1 MRNFDYIKDL
11 GLSTLHRFCAAAEE
25 NQVCDPEIS
34 AFNGRRALEYIVR
47 EIYKMKRIEIKE
59 RTSLFE
65 LVDGEP
71 FREFI
76 GDDKVMMA
84 VHYVRKVGN
93 NGAHGAHVSKKEAF
107 FSLLNIY
114 NVVGAILVK
123 LRVVED
129 VKPFDKTLI
138 PNSIQKPVIVP
149 PKVET
154 LPTDK
159 ALKEVDTEVLNTT
172 EPVVE
177 IACDISE
184 AETRTMYI
192 DLMLKEAGW
201 NINPTEGAVEP
212 LKACIEV
219 EVNGMPNAHEV
230 GYVDYVL
237 FGGNGKPL
245 AVVEAK
251 RTSASPIKGKH
262 QAELYADCLEA
273 QYGVRPVI
281 YYTNGFETYIIDGL
295 GYPPRRLYGFHTA
308 NDLELMIQQRSRKD
322 ISDFSVK
329 DHITDRAY
337 QKMAIKAVC
346 EHLNNKHRKGLLV
359 MATGT
364 GKTRV
369 SISLVD
375 VLMRNGWVKNVLF
388 LADRISLVNQA
399 HKNFVKLLPS
409 TTTSVLSE
417 SGEKDLNARITFSTY
432 QTMINYIDT
441 EDKPF
446 SVGRFDLIIIDE
458 AHRSIFGKY
467 GAIFNY
473 FDAMLVGLTATPR
486 NEVEK
491 STYDIFEME
500 QGVPN
505 YAYELEDAVSEG
517 YLVNYRGFKRGSMIL
532 KEGIKYKNLS
542 DEEKK
547 QMEAVWEYEMAMK
560 ELDTYSQIA
569 AEPQVAY
576 GNQFVRDIN
585 NNEIFSYIFNEATI
599 DAVLQDLMENGLKVQ
614 YGERIGKSI
623 IFAYNHRHAE
633 LIVDRFHK
641 LYPEYGSE
649 FCALIDNYVTYSQD
663 LIDKFEVRDNNPQI
677 AVSVDMLDTGI
688 DVPDVLNLV
697 FFKIVKSKIKF
708 MQMIGR
714 GTRLSED
721 IFGNGKNKECFY
733 IFDWCR
739 NFEYFEKNPEGTAAS
754 STISLTERI
763 FGLRADVAF
772 HLQHQKYQEDD
783 YCRGLHNELKEILKE
798 QVMSLSDSHISV
810 RSKWEEVSHFKK
822 EDNWL
827 SLSEVDVHAL
837 KNDIAPLLPKNTME
851 PTAKMF
857 DALILNIEL
866 ACVNDE
872 VKADKKILQV
882 QNIATLLVEKKATL
896 PQVQAKMATLK
907 EVLSVVAWENVSLKW
922 LEKVRKDLRELM
934 QFLKGEKGKWFVV
947 DIEDVI
953 TDDGETE
960 GITMKVSYKQRIID
974 FLANNRNLPVLKKI
988 YNIEQLSVEDIKELE
1003 RILWSELGSKDDYA
1017 KYTQN
1022 MLFGGNV
1029 AAFIRSLIGVDRG
1042 EALNKFS
1049 EFLSDNALNSEQED
1063 FLNTIVQYV
1072 CENGDITKDIVVN
1085 EAPFDERL
1093 YIFSIYMAPLA
1104 KYIDNMHNVI
1114 NPQGYTSMGVYA
1126 S

>member
-1 MRNFDYIKDL
+1 MRNFDYIKEL
-11 GLSTLHRFCAAAEE
+11 GLDALHRFCSAAEE
-25 NQVCDPEIS
+25 NQLCNPDIS
-34 AFNGRRALEYIVR
+34 AINARRALEYIVR
-47 EIYKMKRIEIKE
+47 ALYEVKGIEIGE

-65 LVDGEP
+65 LVEGDP
-71 FREFI
+71 FRDFI
-76 GDDKVMMA
+76 GDDRVMMA

-93 NGAHGAHVSKKEAF
+93 NGAHAANVTKRESF

-114 NVVGAILVK
+114 NVVGAILLK
-123 LRVVED
+123 LRVVNE
-129 VKPFDKTLI
+129 VKPFDGNL
-138 PNSIQKPVIVP
+138 V
-149 PKVET
+149 PKVVEHSVMVPT
-154 LPTDK
+154 DVKVMPTDK
-159 ALKEVDTEVLNTT
+159 VIEAADKEAVKAT

-184 AETRTMYI
+184 AETRKMYI
-192 DLMLKEAGW
+192 DLMLREAGW
-201 NINPTEGAVEP
+201 DINPTEGAVQP

-219 EVNGMPNAHEV
+219 EVKGMPNAHEV

-251 RTSASPIKGKH
+251 RSSVSPIKGKH

-281 YYTNGFETYIIDGL
+281 YYTNGFVTYIIDGL

-308 NDLELMIQQRSRKD
+308 SDLELMIQQRSRKD

-329 DHITDRAY
+329 ENITDRAY
-337 QKMAIKAVC
+337 QKMAIKSVC
-346 EHLNNKHRKGLLV
+346 EHLNKKHRKALLV

-388 LADRISLVNQA
+388 LADRTSLVGQA

-417 SGEKDLNARITFSTY
+417 QGDKDLNARITFSTY

-486 NEVEK
+486 NEVDK

-517 YLVNYRGFKRGSMIL
+517 YLVNYRGFKRGSLIL
-532 KEGIKYKNLS
+532 KEGIKYANLT

-547 QMEAVWEYEMAMK
+547 QMEAIWEYESAIKGMHK
-560 ELDTYSQIA
+560 VFDERSS
-569 AEPQVAY
+569 
-576 GNQFVRDIN
+576 VRDIEN
-585 NNEIFSYIFNEATI
+585 KEIFNYIFNEATI

-633 LIVDRFHK
+633 LIVERFNK
-641 LYPEYGSE
+641 LYPEYGSD
-649 FCALIDNYVTYSQD
+649 FCVLIDNYVTYSQD
-663 LIDKFEVRDNNPQI
+663 LIDKFEIRDNNPQI

-714 GTRLSED
+714 GTRLSAD
-721 IFGNGKNKECFY
+721 IFGNGKDKECFY

-739 NFEYFEKNPEGTAAS
+739 NFEYFEKNPDGTAAP

-763 FGLRADVAF
+763 FGLRAEVAF

-783 YCRGLHNELKEILKE
+783 YCRGLHNELKETLKE

-810 RSKWEEVSHFKK
+810 RSKWEEVSHFKN

-827 SLSEVDVHAL
+827 SLSEVDVHTL
-837 KNDIAPLLPKNTME
+837 KNDIAPLLPKNTLE

-857 DALILNIEL
+857 DALILFIEL
-866 ACVNDE
+866 SYVGGEVN
-872 VKADKKILQV
+872 ADKKIAQV
-882 QNIATLLVEKKATL
+882 QKVAEILVEKKATL

-907 EVLSVVAWENVSLKW
+907 EVLSVAAWENVSMQW
-922 LEKVRKDLRELM
+922 LEKVRNDLRELM
-934 QFLKGEKGKWFVV
+934 QFLKGDKGRWFVV

-953 TDDGETE
+953 TDDGESE
-960 GITMKVSYKQRIID
+960 GIKMKVSYKQRIID

-988 YNIEQLSVEDIKELE
+988 YNIEQLSAEDINELE
-1003 RILWSELGSKDDYA
+1003 RILWSELGSKEDYA

-1029 AAFIRSLIGVDRG
+1029 AAFIRSLIGVDRR

-1049 EFLSDNALNSEQED
+1049 EFLSGNELNAEQEE

-1072 CENGDITKDIVVN
+1072 CENGDITKEIVVN

-1093 YIFSIYMAPLA
+1093 VLFTPYMIPLG
-1104 KYIDNMHNVI
+1104 KYIDNIHNVI
-1114 NPQGYTSMGVYA
+1114 IPQGGSGVYA